1 MTNDAESHNIGSSP
15 SRGTICG
22 PPFQEQLP
30 RPVQTQREIIMG
42 FLPGGGILAP
52 VQVMRRPMRTA
63 ICVLAG
69 ALLIIALP
77 FRGEAKSYSSGG
89 GHSYSSHSSSSGG
102 SHSFSSGGSHS
113 SSSGGSHSFSSG
125 GGHSFSSGSSHSS
138 SSGNSSGTHNASSGG
153 SAGASHRTSA
163 SQESSS
169 GNSGGK

>member
-1 MTNDAESHNIGSSP
+1 MSNDESPLIIGSSP
-15 SRGTICG
+15 SRGTNYSA
-22 PPFQEQLP
+22 LP
-30 RPVQTQREIIMG
+30 RDLQDRFLPPVQTRREKVMG
-42 FLPGGGILAP
+42 FLPGGGILLS
-52 VQVMRRPMRTA
+52 VQVMKRPMRTA

-125 GGHSFSSGSSHSS
+125 GGHSRSEEH
-138 SSGNSSGTHNASSGG
+138 
-153 SAGASHRTSA
+153 TSELQ
-163 SQESSS
+163 SL
-169 GNSGGK
+169 